1 VKLGGATRLRLSA
14 SNGKSPSSEEKMFPT
29 DVVIVAGARTP
40 MARYTG
46 VFSEV
51 SAIDLGAHAAKAAVQ
66 RSGVN
71 PAEFDHVVFGN
82 VLQTSVDAIYGARH
96 VGLKAGL
103 KVETPAV
110 TVNRLCGSGI
120 EAITQ
125 AAQRLLLGEAQM
137 VLAGGME
144 NMTQAPFVIRGARTG
159 LKLGGGTLED
169 SLFAGLTD
177 SYCGLP
183 MALTAEKLAEQV
195 GITRKDADA
204 YALRSQQAADAAAKA
219 GVFEEEIA
227 TVEVKQGRKSVLF
240 SQDDHRRP
248 ETTMETLEKL
258 PPSFKKD
265 GMVTAG
271 NASGIVDGAAAVV
284 VTREKAAKVRGLKPL
299 GRIVSWAVAGVD
311 PSIMGIGPVPSTRKA
326 LQLAGMKLE
335 QMDRVEVNEAFAAQY
350 LAVEKELGLD
360 RDRTN
365 VNGGA
370 IALGHPLGASGTRL
384 VITLLNELRRKGLR
398 YGVATACIGGGQG
411 IAMIVEALG
420 N

>member
-1 VKLGGATRLRLSA
+1 
-14 SNGKSPSSEEKMFPT
+14 MFPT
-29 DVVIVAGARTP
+29 DVVILAGARTP

-51 SAIDLGAHAAKAAVQ
+51 SAIDLGAHAAKAAIQ
-66 RSGVN
+66 RAGVD
-71 PAEFDHVVFGN
+71 PGEFDHVVFGN
-82 VLQTSVDAIYGARH
+82 VLQTSADAIYGARH

-120 EAITQ
+120 EAIAQ
-125 AAQRLLLGEAQM
+125 AAQRLLLGEADM

-144 NMTQAPFVIRGARTG
+144 NMTQAPFVVRGARTG
-159 LKLGGGTLED
+159 LKLGGGALED
-169 SLFAGLTD
+169 SLFVGLTD

-183 MALTAEKLAEQV
+183 MALTAEKLAGQS
-195 GITRKDADA
+195 GITRRDADA
-204 YALRSQQAADAAAKA
+204 YALRSQQAAEAAAKA
-219 GVFEEEIA
+219 RVFEDEIA
-227 TVEVKQGRKSVLF
+227 PVEVKQGRKCVLVGE
-240 SQDDHRRP
+240 DDHRRP

-265 GMVTAG
+265 GIVTAG

-284 VTREKAAKVRGLKPL
+284 LTREKAAKERGLKPL
-299 GRIVSWAVAGVD
+299 GRILSWAVAGVD

-326 LQLAGMKLE
+326 LRLAGMKLE

-350 LAVEKELGLD
+350 LAVEKELGLQ

-411 IAMIVEALG
+411 IAMTVEALA

>member
-1 VKLGGATRLRLSA
+1 
-14 SNGKSPSSEEKMFPT
+14 MFPT
-29 DVVIVAGARTP
+29 DVVIVAGTRTP

-46 VFSEV
+46 SFSEV
-51 SAIDLGAHAAKAAVQ
+51 SAIELGAHAAKAAIEK
-66 RSGVN
+66 SGV
-71 PAEFDHVVFGN
+71 PAEDFDHVVFGN
-82 VLQTSVDAIYGARH
+82 VLQTSADAIYGARH

-120 EAITQ
+120 ESIVQ
-125 AAQRLLLGEAQM
+125 SAQRLLLGEAMM

-159 LKLGGGTLED
+159 LRLGGGALED
-169 SLFAGLTD
+169 FLFVGLTD

-183 MALTAEKLAEQV
+183 MALTAEKLAEQT
-195 GITRKDADA
+195 GITRKDGDA

-219 GVFEEEIA
+219 GIFKEEISP
-227 TVEVKQGRKSVLF
+227 VEVKQGRKSILV
-240 SQDDHRRP
+240 SEDDHRRP
-248 ETTMETLEKL
+248 ETTIETLEKL

-284 VTREKAAKVRGLKPL
+284 VTRERTARERGLKVA
-299 GRIVSWAVAGVD
+299 GRIVAWAVAGVD
-311 PSIMGIGPVPSTRKA
+311 PMIMGIGPVPATRKA
-326 LQLAGMKLE
+326 LQQAGLSLG
-335 QMDRVEVNEAFAAQY
+335 QIDRIEVNEAFAVQY
-350 LAVEKELGLD
+350 LAVEKELGLP
-360 RDRTN
+360 RDKTN

-384 VITLLNELRRKGLR
+384 VITLLNELRREGLR
-398 YGVATACIGGGQG
+398 YGLATACIGGGQG
-411 IAMIVEALG
+411 IAMIVEAL
-420 N
+420 NN

>member
-1 VKLGGATRLRLSA
+1 
-14 SNGKSPSSEEKMFPT
+14 MFPT

-46 VFSEV
+46 SFSDV
-51 SAIDLGAHAAKAAVQ
+51 SAIDLGAVASKEAIK
-66 RSGVN
+66 RSGVD
-71 PAEFDHVVFGN
+71 AADFDHAIFGN
-82 VLQTSVDAIYGARH
+82 VMQTSADALYGARH

-125 AAQRLLLGEAQM
+125 GAQRILLGEAAM

-159 LKLGGGTLED
+159 LRLGGGALED
-169 SLFAGLTD
+169 TLMAGLTD
-177 SYCGLP
+177 SFCGLP
-183 MALTAEKLAEQV
+183 MAMTAEKLAEQQ

-204 YALRSQQAADAAAKA
+204 YALRSQQAADAAYKA
-219 GVFEEEIA
+219 CRIREELVS
-227 TVEVKQGRKSVLF
+227 VEVKQGKKVITVTE
-240 SQDDHRRP
+240 DDHRRP
-248 ETTMETLEKL
+248 ETTMEILEEL

-265 GMVTAG
+265 GIVTAG

-284 VTREKAAKVRGLKPL
+284 VTREKIAKDRGLKPI
-299 GRIVSWAVAGVD
+299 GRIVSWATAGVD
-311 PSIMGIGPVPSTRKA
+311 PSIMGIGPVPSSQRA
-326 LQLAGMKLE
+326 LKLAGLTLE

-350 LAVEKELGLD
+350 LAVEKVLGLN
-360 RDRTN
+360 RDKTN

-370 IALGHPLGASGTRL
+370 IALGHPLAASGTRL
-384 VITLLNELRRKGLR
+384 VITLLNELRRNGLR
-398 YGVATACIGGGQG
+398 YGLATACIGGGQG
-411 IAMIVEALG
+411 IAMVVESL